1 MRESVSRGS
10 EAAPQPPKPLEE
22 GGKGKG
28 PEADAEGASFGEIAL
43 VLALGGGWL
52 AALRVYGLPDL

>member
-1 MRESVSRGS
+1 MSLRSACASWLEG
-10 EAAPQPPKPLEE
+10 EE
-22 GGKGKG
+22 GEEGEKGGG
-28 PEADAEGASFGEIAL
+28 PAAADAGASFGEIAL

>member
-1 MRESVSRGS
+1 MSW
-10 EAAPQPPKPLEE
+10 LEE

-43 VLALGGGWL
+43 ILALGGGWL